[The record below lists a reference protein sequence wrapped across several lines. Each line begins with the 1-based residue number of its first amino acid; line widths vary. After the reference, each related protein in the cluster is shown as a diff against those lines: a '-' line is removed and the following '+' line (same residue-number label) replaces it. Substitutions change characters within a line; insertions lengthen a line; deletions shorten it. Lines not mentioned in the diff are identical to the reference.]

1 MYFNFKKWVKGD
13 TPEEYKKLTEVDSA
27 FGMLIEKLEDKNLDR
42 ESIFIYGMF
51 NLLEYL
57 HHKNNDL
64 LHRLTLLL
72 EAYKIFVR
80 MRTKYNE
87 FPKLASKI
95 NVQDLGEEFDI
106 NIDSIINYKSDG
118 SAECF
123 SLITAMIDYIC
134 SLKSEKDNFDEN
146 NIKKITKH

>member
-51 NLLEYL
+51 NLLAYL
-57 HHKNNDL
+57 HLSNNDL
-64 LHRLTLLL
+64 LHRLTILL
-72 EAYKIFVR
+72 ESYINFVR
-80 MRTKYNE
+80 MRTNYKDYRE
-87 FPKLASKI
+87 LPTDIKI
-95 NVQDLGEEFDI
+95 TELGEEYDI
-106 NIDSIINYKSDG
+106 NITSVIDYMSDG

-123 SLITAMIDYIC
+123 SLVRAMSDYVQ
-134 SLKSEKDNFDEN
+134 LVNLEKVKNKGTKFKN
-146 NIKKITKH
+146 RTKH